1 MGMAQ
6 KSKINYKSAN
16 ITYWRYRDQTER
28 QRAIHILKDFELKKN
43 GFKCFHDSYYFESFQ
58 QADGFLKDVT
68 DIDTKY
74 FGDENRDLYARKRD
88 IITQTYGM
96 QKSVHFIYP
105 FYPLRQSE
113 LDHFSKYDKSLTRK
127 TNNLKTDLAAINAEI
142 KYPLLGHSHLRFRP
156 TKRVRTDNY
165 FVTDYTWYYQ
175 SWKNWNPFQYQISE
189 PVKEKSQTGSIHAKR
204 TPSSENITKS
214 KSPTRN

>member
-1 MGMAQ
+1 MD
-6 KSKINYKSAN
+6 SI
-16 ITYWRYRDQTER
+16 
-28 QRAIHILKDFELKKN
+28 N
-43 GFKCFHDSYYFESFQ
+43 GFKYFHDSYHFKSFQ
-58 QADGFLKDVT
+58 QADGFLKHVT

-74 FGDENRDLYARKRD
+74 FGHENRDLYARKRD

-113 LDHFSKYDKSLTRK
+113 LGHFSKYDKSLTRK
-127 TNNLKTDLAAINAEI
+127 TNNLKMDLETINSEL
-142 KYPLLGHSHLRFRP
+142 KYPLSGHFHLRFRP
-156 TKRVRTDNY
+156 TKRVRADNY

-189 PVKEKSQTGSIHAKR
+189 PVIEKGQTGSIHAQKA
-204 TPSSENITKS
+204 PSSENITKS
-214 KSPTRN
+214 KSPTRNEKSL